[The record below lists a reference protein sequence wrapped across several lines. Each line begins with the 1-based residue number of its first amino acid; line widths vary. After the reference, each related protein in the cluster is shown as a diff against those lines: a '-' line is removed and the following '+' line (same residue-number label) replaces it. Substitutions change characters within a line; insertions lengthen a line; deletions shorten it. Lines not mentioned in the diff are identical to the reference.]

1 MKKKT
6 ILNIMLVIIVII
18 GLILLKLEKNNLLKN
33 DYYTYVN
40 KEKLAKKLKRN
51 EYNISSFSIVQ
62 DKVDKQTD
70 KIINTLLKEHKN
82 ENMNILYNQL
92 INDETKNSDNKEI
105 FQYLEKIDSSQNLNE
120 FIANATEIENT
131 LQIDIF
137 TNIKI
142 DNDMKDN
149 QNNIVYFYPI
159 TYDFGANSDYYI
171 NDDYMSYKALIKQ
184 YGIKL
189 LKEYGYSKAKSR
201 IISNDITNMY
211 IDISKKS
218 KLSSNLQE
226 ISNYYHLISQDELQ
240 DIYSNL
246 NIQEYLKS
254 KKIPLDTKISIVDI
268 GNYKAM
274 NSYLKEENLDLL
286 KESVKLKILE
296 NYAIYLSK
304 NYANLIYELNNKL
317 SGSKESLDTKTRA
330 YNILKNVFNYD
341 INLSYSQ
348 KYLTSKEKKE
358 IENLINDILI
368 TYNKNISSLNWLS
381 AKTKKE
387 AQNKLT
393 KMSINVGTIKEQK
406 DNPTDYKLDDNYSL
420 IKNIL
425 LIKAKQKE
433 HEIYRLEHNIDENL
447 LPEFTVN
454 AYYNPSDNSINFPT
468 ATINLLNNNDSYYQ
482 KLGSIGMIIAHEI
495 THAFDSNGSKFD
507 SNGNLENWWTNVDKK
522 NYKKL
527 EKEVINY
534 YNNYEVIDG
543 EYINGTKTLNENIAD
558 LGAISCITNLATTKK
573 ATNEELSQMYKS
585 FAKLWYSKSTDEYQK
600 LLLLEDN
607 HAPAKYRVNATLSST
622 NAFYKVYKINIFDN
636 MYISPKK
643 RLKVW

>member
-1 MKKKT
+1 
-6 ILNIMLVIIVII
+6 
-18 GLILLKLEKNNLLKN
+18 
-33 DYYTYVN
+33 
-40 KEKLAKKLKRN
+40 
-51 EYNISSFSIVQ
+51 
-62 DKVDKQTD
+62 
-70 KIINTLLKEHKN
+70 
-82 ENMNILYNQL
+82 
-92 INDETKNSDNKEI
+92 
-105 FQYLEKIDSSQNLNE
+105 
-120 FIANATEIENT
+120 
-131 LQIDIF
+131 
-137 TNIKI
+137 
-142 DNDMKDN
+142 
-149 QNNIVYFYPI
+149 
-159 TYDFGANSDYYI
+159 
-171 NDDYMSYKALIKQ
+171 
-184 YGIKL
+184 
-189 LKEYGYSKAKSR
+189 
-201 IISNDITNMY
+201 
-211 IDISKKS
+211 
-218 KLSSNLQE
+218 
-226 ISNYYHLISQDELQ
+226 
-240 DIYSNL
+240 
-246 NIQEYLKS
+246 
-254 KKIPLDTKISIVDI
+254 
-268 GNYKAM
+268 
-274 NSYLKEENLDLL
+274 
-286 KESVKLKILE
+286 
-296 NYAIYLSK
+296 
-304 NYANLIYELNNKL
+304 
-317 SGSKESLDTKTRA
+317 
-330 YNILKNVFNYD
+330 
-341 INLSYSQ
+341 
-348 KYLTSKEKKE
+348 
-358 IENLINDILI
+358 
-368 TYNKNISSLNWLS
+368 
-381 AKTKKE
+381 
-387 AQNKLT
+387 
-393 KMSINVGTIKEQK
+393 MSINVGTIKEQK

-527 EKEVINY
+527 EKKVINY

-636 MYISPKK
+636 MYISSKK

>member
-70 KIINTLLKEHKN
+70 EIINTLLKEHKN

-149 QNNIVYFYPI
+149 KNNIVYFYPI

-240 DIYSNL
+240 NIYSNL
-246 NIQEYLKS
+246 NIKEYLKS

-274 NSYLKEENLDLL
+274 N
-286 KESVKLKILE
+286 
-296 NYAIYLSK
+296 
-304 NYANLIYELNNKL
+304 
-317 SGSKESLDTKTRA
+317 
-330 YNILKNVFNYD
+330 
-341 INLSYSQ
+341 
-348 KYLTSKEKKE
+348 
-358 IENLINDILI
+358 
-368 TYNKNISSLNWLS
+368 IS
-381 AKTKKE
+381 
-387 AQNKLT
+387 
-393 KMSINVGTIKEQK
+393 
-406 DNPTDYKLDDNYSL
+406 
-420 IKNIL
+420 
-425 LIKAKQKE
+425 
-433 HEIYRLEHNIDENL
+433 
-447 LPEFTVN
+447 
-454 AYYNPSDNSINFPT
+454 
-468 ATINLLNNNDSYYQ
+468 
-482 KLGSIGMIIAHEI
+482 
-495 THAFDSNGSKFD
+495 
-507 SNGNLENWWTNVDKK
+507 
-522 NYKKL
+522 
-527 EKEVINY
+527 
-534 YNNYEVIDG
+534 
-543 EYINGTKTLNENIAD
+543 
-558 LGAISCITNLATTKK
+558 
-573 ATNEELSQMYKS
+573 
-585 FAKLWYSKSTDEYQK
+585 
-600 LLLLEDN
+600 
-607 HAPAKYRVNATLSST
+607 
-622 NAFYKVYKINIFDN
+622 
-636 MYISPKK
+636 
-643 RLKVW
+643 